1 MMGSLREIFRLSASI
16 STAQMA
22 GAIGAVATST
32 SLSTWYKHLKKP
44 ALAPSGRI
52 ISRVWIVLYV
62 LMGIS
67 AYLISRRE
75 SDHAGAKGALSLY
88 RFQLMLNVLWSWAF
102 FYLRSPLAGLAVIS
116 FLWLSILA
124 TIMKFRKISAAA
136 AILLVPYL
144 LWVSFA
150 TYLNYSLWRMN
161 LDDGERIEDLDAA
174 SSRRHI

>member
-22 GAIGAVATST
+22 GAIGALATST
-32 SLSTWYKHLKKP
+32 SLSTWYAHLKKP

-88 RFQLMLNVLWSWAF
+88 RFQLVLNVLWSWAF

-174 SSRRHI
+174 SSRKHI

>member
-88 RFQLMLNVLWSWAF
+88 RFQLILNVLWSWAF

-174 SSRRHI
+174 SSRRPI

>member
-161 LDDGERIEDLDAA
+161 LDDGEPIEDLDAA

>member
-67 AYLISRRE
+67 AYLISRRQ
-75 SDHAGAKGALSLY
+75 SNHAGAKSALSLY
-88 RFQLMLNVLWSWAF
+88 RFQLILNVLWSWAF

>member
-1 MMGSLREIFRLSASI
+1 
-16 STAQMA
+16 
-22 GAIGAVATST
+22 
-32 SLSTWYKHLKKP
+32 
-44 ALAPSGRI
+44 
-52 ISRVWIVLYV
+52 
-62 LMGIS
+62 MGIS

-161 LDDGERIEDLDAA
+161 PDDGERIEDLDAA

>member
-1 MMGSLREIFRLSASI
+1 MIGSLREIFRLSASI

-22 GAIGAVATST
+22 GAIGALATST
-32 SLSTWYKHLKKP
+32 SLSTWYKDLKKP

-52 ISRVWIVLYV
+52 ISRVWIMLYI

-67 AYLISRRE
+67 AYLVSRRE
-75 SDHAGAKGALSLY
+75 SDHPGVKSALTLY
-88 RFQLMLNVLWSWAF
+88 RVQLVLNVLWSWAF

-124 TIMKFRKISAAA
+124 TIMKFRKISSAAA
-136 AILLVPYL
+136 LLLVPYL

-150 TYLNYSLWRMN
+150 TYLNYSFWRLN
-161 LDDGERIEDLDAA
+161 LDDGKRIEDLDAA
-174 SSRRHI
+174 TSRKRI

>member
-22 GAIGAVATST
+22 GAIGALATST
-32 SLSTWYKHLKKP
+32 SLSTWYEHLKKP

-124 TIMKFRKISAAA
+124 TIVKFRKISAAA

-161 LDDGERIEDLDAA
+161 LDDGGRIEDLDAA
-174 SSRRHI
+174 SSRKHI

>member
-1 MMGSLREIFRLSASI
+1 
-16 STAQMA
+16 MA

-75 SDHAGAKGALSLY
+75 SDHASAKSALSLY